1 MQGGKKKKKQSS
13 QAGCRSVMSKT
24 SWNQANSSHK
34 GTEGRSGNFKK
45 ELSQSEHLQLRA
57 LLKISLS
64 LSTSHSGQRPRKAAF
79 YCRHQK
85 GCCADMLFRQKTA
98 TSGVTINQ
106 HIRKTCDPAIV
117 KNESDG
123 IRPICRELPKTH
135 VWDYELGELHNK
147 LKAKLNCLLKSVAC
161 WAAWR

>member
-1 MQGGKKKKKQSS
+1 
-13 QAGCRSVMSKT
+13 MSKT

-34 GTEGRSGNFKK
+34 GIEGRSGKFEK
-45 ELSQSEHLQLRA
+45 ELSQSQHFQLRA
-57 LLKISLS
+57 LLKISLP

-85 GCCADMLFRQKTA
+85 GWWADTLFRQKTA

-117 KNESDG
+117 KNESDA
-123 IRPICRELPKTH
+123 IWSICRELPKTH

-147 LKAKLNCLLKSVAC
+147 PKANLNCFLGSVTC
-161 WAAWR
+161 RAAWR